1 MSLKLETFWFE
12 DENDSRVRDLH
23 DFKFLRILKIVSPE
37 SFILLFFSV
46 KVITV
51 ILSEGGYVLS
61 LSQNDKISNIW

>member
-1 MSLKLETFWFE
+1 MTHEYEICMTLS
-12 DENDSRVRDLH
+12 
-23 DFKFLRILKIVSPE
+23 FLRILKIVSPE

-61 LSQNDKISNIW
+61 LSQNDKTSNIW